1 MRIDWKAGSVLA
13 VIGIAFCGGVY
24 HLGSEVG
31 RLEGQLHSLSPAS
44 VEKLKAQ
51 LASELN
57 EARNTLDE
65 LAENAEEKLAE
76 ADEAIA
82 TRVAEAVSATT
93 NPPVRQWC
101 SAIGRREF
109 GEWYDGDEHGMELSV
124 TVAPEPTDDKDI
136 FRCGLAVNVRNP
148 HIYRLI
154 TTVGGTNEARYG
166 SAFQCAVTSV
176 TIPRYTEYQ
185 VVKVSGGATLGW
197 LELRPEC
204 PEVAA
209 RVKAFQDRLRSD

>member
-13 VIGIAFCGGVY
+13 VIGIAVLGWVY
-24 HLGSEVG
+24 HLGTEVG

-44 VEKLKAQ
+44 VENLKAQ
-51 LASELN
+51 LAGELN
-57 EARNTLDE
+57 KARNTLDE
-65 LAENAEEKLAE
+65 LAASAEKTLAE
-76 ADEAIA
+76 ADETIA
-82 TRVAEAVSATT
+82 ARVAETVNA

-109 GEWYDGDEHGMELSV
+109 GEWYDSDELGLELSV
-124 TVAPEPTDDKDI
+124 SVAPETTDDKDI

-166 SAFQCAVTSV
+166 SAFQCVVTSV
-176 TIPRYTEYQ
+176 TIPRHTEYQ

-204 PEVAA
+204 PEVTA
-209 RVKAFQDRLRSD
+209 RVKAFQDRLYLD